1 MRSGTKG
8 IVALFDLPMSLCYT
22 EKKTERVVSVEKK
35 IPVALIG
42 FGGMGQTYARMIHSG
57 EVEGLELVGVCCRN
71 AAGQALLEKEFSGV
85 AVYVDAEEMAAA
97 EADFEAVLIVTPH
110 TSHIPLGLQFAALGK
125 HLLLDKPAGV
135 SAGDV
140 QCLVDA
146 CREKGVAFGMIFNN
160 RQLPAFRKAKELLD
174 AGAIG
179 QLHRAVWICNS
190 WYRSP
195 AYHRSASWRSSW
207 NGECGGLMLNQNPHY
222 LDMWQWFFG
231 LPNRVYADMQF
242 GRYND
247 FLVDDAVDIQFSY
260 DNGFHGTFVSATGEA
275 PGVNRL
281 EIWGTKGKLSIEDG
295 ERLFLDENAMPIEE
309 FAAVNTEKFASIPH
323 VLRQISLDV
332 PENPYGRVFANFA
345 RHLLQGDALFADGT
359 DGLRTAQLT
368 NAIYVSGWEERKVTV
383 PVETTRYEEGL
394 RNRQDMEKAR

>member
-1 MRSGTKG
+1 M
-8 IVALFDLPMSLCYT
+8 FDLPFWLCYT
-22 EKKTERVVSVEKK
+22 ENKTERVFFLEKQLR
-35 IPVALIG
+35 VALIG
-42 FGGMGQTYARMIHSG
+42 FGGMGQTYANMIFNAMVPG
-57 EVEGLELVGVCCRN
+57 MVLTGVCCRN
-71 AAGQALLEKEFSGV
+71 AAGQALLNKTFPGV
-85 AVYVDAEEMAAA
+85 KVYPDADVMAASA
-97 EADFEAVLIVTPH
+97 ADYDAVMIVTPH
-110 TSHIPLGLQFAALGK
+110 TSHIPLGLKFAALGK

-140 QCLVDA
+140 QQLIDRCEEMNVS
-146 CREKGVAFGMIFNN
+146 FGMIFNN
-160 RQLPAFRKAKELLD
+160 RQLPAFREAKKILD
-174 AGAIG
+174 SGALG

-231 LPNRVYADMQF
+231 LPDRVYADMQF

-281 EIWGTKGKLSIEDG
+281 EVWGTKGRLVIEDG
-295 ERLFLDENAMPIEE
+295 EKVFLDENEMSTVD
-309 FAAVNTEKFASIPH
+309 FGKVNTEKFASIPH
-323 VLRQISLDV
+323 TIRQVSLEAL
-332 PENPYGRVFANFA
+332 ENPYGRVFENFA
-345 RHLLQGDALFADGT
+345 RHVLQGETLFADGT

-368 NAIYVSGWEERKVTV
+368 NAIYLSGWEERKVTV
-383 PVETTRYEEGL
+383 PVDAKQYEAGL
-394 RNRQDMEKAR
+394 RQRQEMEKAR